1 MDDREFNLKNGIRQL
16 IENELF
22 AEAVAQ
28 VKQEIALEMANEADA
43 DKRNQLFAT
52 YHAVDRVVGKFNSY
66 ANDVRMITGTKDT
79 QNADRIN

>member
-28 VKQEIALEMANEADA
+28 VKQEIALEMANEVDA